1 MNKQIAKYEVSI
13 EAFEGPLDLLL
24 HLMKQAKISIYEVKI
39 SEITQQYLDY
49 IQAMEQL
56 ELEIASEYLVMAA
69 TLIEIKSKSLLPK
82 QKVEIES
89 DYEEDTE
96 ESLIQRLIEYKRYKE
111 ATHWFKALEEEQN
124 QVYNKPAIDFSEY
137 MEDEPRLPT
146 NGQVQQLVRAFEKMM
161 RRQQLEK
168 PLNTRIV
175 STPLSVEGRMEELSR
190 QLKYKKRVP
199 FHTLIPTFDRE
210 YIIITFLALLE
221 LVKSGDI
228 KLVQSSYYD
237 ECLIYS
243 LVGDTIEEPNEFI

>member
-1 MNKQIAKYEVSI
+1 MSKQIAKYEVSI
-13 EAFEGPLDLLL
+13 DAFEGPLDLLL

-111 ATHWFKALEEEQN
+111 ATYWFKALEEEQN

-137 MEDEPRLPT
+137 MEDEHRLPPT
-146 NGQVQQLVRAFEKMM
+146 GHVQQLLRAFEKMM
-161 RRQQLEK
+161 RRQQMEK
-168 PLNTRIV
+168 PLNTKIV
-175 STPLSVEGRMEELSR
+175 STPLSVESRMEELSR
-190 QLKYKKRVP
+190 TLKYKKRVP
-199 FHTLIPTFDRE
+199 FPTLFTTFDRE

-228 KLVQSSYYD
+228 KLVQSSYYED
-237 ECLIYS
+237 CLIYS
-243 LVGDTIEEPNEFI
+243 LVGDQIEESNEFI